1 MDEVHSKLV
10 EIMRD
15 RLGLALA
22 QLPQELANVNIM
34 QPNVASPCLVS
45 LARQLMTLK
54 AVLGPLL
61 LRDEVDYIFG
71 AVTRFYS
78 EQLSETFEGLL
89 SKGSVNEAAVKANAL
104 HMLQVNCKGMG
115 KLSGFVGGRW
125 KGWILKEDRLLI
137 ELCFFVTWQHRSPT
151 YVEIR
156 LNSMQ

>member
-1 MDEVHSKLV
+1 MHMDEVHSKLV

-34 QPNVASPCLVS
+34 QPNMASASMVS

-71 AVTRFYS
+71 AVTRYYS

-89 SKGSVNEAAVKANAL
+89 SKGSVNEGVVKANAL
-104 HMLQVNCKGMG
+104 HMLQVRP
-115 KLSGFVGGRW
+115 GG
-125 KGWILKEDRLLI
+125 GLLMM
-137 ELCFFVTWQHRSPT
+137 RA
-151 YVEIR
+151 
-156 LNSMQ
+156 